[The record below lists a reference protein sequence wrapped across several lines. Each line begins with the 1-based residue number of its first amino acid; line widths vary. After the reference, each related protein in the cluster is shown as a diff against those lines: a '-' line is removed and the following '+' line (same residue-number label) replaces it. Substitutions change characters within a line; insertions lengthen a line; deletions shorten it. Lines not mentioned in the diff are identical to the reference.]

1 MITVASA
8 PFAGES
14 PSWPAQGLTPTR
26 EQLIRHLRRACVV
39 AERATLL
46 GHHPFGALLVGP
58 DQETVLMEQG
68 NVDTANHAESVLARV
83 AASNFTPQYLW
94 GCTLYTTVEPC
105 CMCAGTAYW
114 ANIGRVVFG
123 MTEERL
129 LEATGDHH
137 ENPTMSVSSRYV
149 FGHGQK
155 PVELIGPVVE
165 IEDEVM
171 RVQRAFWARRG

>member
-68 NVDTANHAESVLARV
+68 NVDTVNHAESVLARV